1 MNDPQTAPMFPSPG
15 DPSWYPANAPDDQPY
30 PGGPDRRRQVTPEP
44 EPERQTDPYGAPPY
58 EPAGGYQTRPGP
70 PGGGARLNA
79 GRLWAG
85 GAATAIVSAL
95 IAVVGVSIGNGI
107 FGVPIPVP
115 AIGGLSSGAYVGLAA
130 AAALVATALVH
141 ALIMVAPKPLA
152 FFGWIVFLATV
163 AAVIAPFANS
173 MFGSFSHIA
182 MQNSKIA
189 TAVIN
194 LVLGVAIGT
203 LLAGVARSSVSF
215 RGPRPPVPPQGYPS
229 GMR

>member
-1 MNDPQTAPMFPSPG
+1 MNDPQTTPMFPQPG
-15 DPSWYPANAPDDQPY
+15 NPSWYPVGAPDDQPY
-30 PGGPDRRRQVTPEP
+30 PGGPERKRQVTPEH
-44 EPERQTDPYGAPPY
+44 ERTPDPYATPPPY
-58 EPAGGYQTRPGP
+58 QPGSEYQTRPGP
-70 PGGGARLNA
+70 PTGNGAKLNA

-95 IAVVGVSIGNGI
+95 IAVVGVSIGSGI
-107 FGVPIPVP
+107 FAVPIPVP
-115 AIGGLSSGAYVGLAA
+115 AIGGLSAGAYVGLAA

-173 MFGSFSHIA
+173 MFGSFSHVT
-182 MQNSKIA
+182 MLNSKVS

-194 LVLGVAIGT
+194 LVLGIAIGT
-203 LLAGVARSSVSF
+203 LLAGVARSSVTF
-215 RGPRPPVPPQGYPS
+215 RGPRPPVPPQGYPT